1 MTRKRSR
8 TLSRKLVDTDWQIQ
22 TLWCNVSKQCVST
35 ASSIDTTP
43 APDDPASGAAHGGPG
58 SCAR

>member
-22 TLWCNVSKQCVST
+22 KLWRNVSKQCVSI

-43 APDDPASGAAHGGPG
+43 V
-58 SCAR
+58 